1 MICSQ
6 LTSYVPTFPFRGV
19 SDWRELNDRGM
30 NFIPTA
36 VDTKLGGDE
45 LRFLAP

>member
-1 MICSQ
+1 M
-6 LTSYVPTFPFRGV
+6 SYVPMFPFLGV
-19 SDWRELNDRGM
+19 GDGRELNDRGM

-36 VDTKLGGDE
+36 GDTKLGGNE